1 MLQDLLLILKI
12 IKRTYIAHKKRKVS
26 SDKAVRHTM
35 KSICGIIFLMLSS
48 TTFASECKVDE
59 AKFANQVKLVEQGY
73 GNFIVTA
80 PIELE
85 SKPFQT
91 MYLVIENKN
100 KAPLL
105 QGELRT
111 TINND
116 LAMAHINVTENNGLN
131 AHITIY
137 WGPQG
142 GGCPIIVRKS
152 V

>member
-1 MLQDLLLILKI
+1 M
-12 IKRTYIAHKKRKVS
+12 S

-35 KSICGIIFLMLSS
+35 KLFCGILILMFSA
-48 TTFASECKVDE
+48 TTLASECEVDE
-59 AKFANQVKLVEQGY
+59 TKFADQVKVVEQGY

-91 MYLVIENKN
+91 MYLVIENEN
-100 KAPLL
+100 KSPLI

-111 TINND
+111 TINNS
-116 LAMAHINVTENNGLN
+116 LAMAHINVSENNGLN

-137 WGPQG
+137 WEPKG
-142 GGCPIIVRKS
+142 GGCPIIVRKP